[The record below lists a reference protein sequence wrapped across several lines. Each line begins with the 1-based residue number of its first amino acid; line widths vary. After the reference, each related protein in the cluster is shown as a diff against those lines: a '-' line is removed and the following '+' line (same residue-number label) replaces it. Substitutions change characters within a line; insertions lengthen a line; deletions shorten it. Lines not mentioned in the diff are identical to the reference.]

1 MAIANIT
8 GNILTDSGV
17 ATSSLLPLTGGT
29 LTDTLNG
36 TTANF
41 TSSVTGNFFIASP
54 VATSAQSGGLR
65 LNSQVAINA
74 RNAANS
80 ADITLITTNS
90 SDGVAIRNGALNI
103 NSSGNV
109 GIGTS
114 SPQSLFDVTNV
125 VNTAYD
131 GSNTLI
137 SGQTM
142 RISNTSTTSGISA
155 NLLFIATGAGGGNG
169 LGSISGVNTGTG
181 SLALTFATR
190 DSGGSVTERMRINSQ
205 GQVLINT
212 TTASR
217 AGLLEMSGSSVQ
229 YNLLSI
235 TDTGVAQAGV
245 YYIAFW
251 NSSGNLAGGVQHPT
265 NSTVSYY
272 TGPSDQRL
280 KSNIKDVEESVLPLF
295 DDVKL
300 KTYNHIA
307 DEDESIVYKGFLAQ
321 EMVDRFPEAYGLDKE
336 GYYTFNP
343 NGYIP
348 YLVKAI
354 QELSAKVSALENKS

>member
-1 MAIANIT
+1 MPSLNTKLATAPNVSANYVLKATTSTTIGNSLIFDNGSNTAIGGTSITDGHLLNII
-8 GNILTDSGV
+8 GSS
-17 ATSSLLPLTGGT
+17 ATSNIGIVLNKTNATAQIWGITNVGALTFY
-29 LTDTLNG
+29 DY
-36 TTANF
+36 TA
-41 TSSVTGNFFIASP
+41 
-54 VATSAQSGGLR
+54 
-65 LNSQVAINA
+65 
-74 RNAANS
+74 AAERMR
-80 ADITLITTNS
+80 ITTN
-90 SDGVAIRNGALNI
+90 
-103 NSSGNV
+103 GNV

-114 SPQSLFDVTNV
+114 SPANILHTYAALPRVIAD
-125 VNTAYD
+125 
-131 GSNTLI
+131 
-137 SGQTM
+137 
-142 RISNTSTTSGISA
+142 TSTRFAVFNLYYQGSEKGAFYLDNQNKDIILEA
-155 NLLFIATGAGGGNG
+155 NGDNTYG
-169 LGSISGVNTGTG
+169 LRFST
-181 SLALTFATR
+181 
-190 DSGGSVTERMRINSQ
+190 GGSERMRINSQ

-235 TDTGVAQAGV
+235 TDTGVAQVGV

-321 EMVDRFPEAYGLDKE
+321 EMVDRFPEAYGLDKD

-354 QELSAKVSALENKS
+354 SEQQALIQELSAKVSALENKS

>member
-1 MAIANIT
+1 MGLTFKLGTAPQVTTNYIPKSNSNSFSNSLIYDNGSNTAI
-8 GNILTDSGV
+8 
-17 ATSSLLPLTGGT
+17 GGT
-29 LTDTLNG
+29 TITDGNLLNIIGNQSSVNVGLVLNNTNG
-36 TTANF
+36 TYPKIYGIQNVNSNLVFYDYSANATRLTIASTGAATF
-41 TSSVTGNFFIASP
+41 SSSVTAGCFLTNGASGT
-54 VATSAQSGGLR
+54 AGQEAIRINNNNGYIGLFDG
-65 LNSQVAINA
+65 
-74 RNAANS
+74 AN
-80 ADITLITTNS
+80 TTRTGYLQANTS
-90 SDGVAIRNGALNI
+90 SDVQLMTSQSIPL
-103 NSSGNV
+103 V
-109 GIGTS
+109 FGT
-114 SPQSLFDVTNV
+114 
-125 VNTAYD
+125 
-131 GSNTLI
+131 
-137 SGQTM
+137 
-142 RISNTSTTSGISA
+142 A
-155 NLLFIATGAGGGNG
+155 N
-169 LGSISGVNTGTG
+169 
-181 SLALTFATR
+181 
-190 DSGGSVTERMRINSQ
+190 TERMRITSQ

-212 TTASR
+212 STASR

-354 QELSAKVSALENKS
+354 QELSAKVSALEAK